1 MTPRPAHAAAAG
13 AAAGLALGPRW
24 PLAALAV
31 ALSLP
36 LLVRSWALRLVLVAV
51 VIAAALVGSARLHA
65 VQRTALGPD
74 LGHALRERAT
84 LLDAPRRRAFGV
96 RIAVVR
102 LRGEAVLLRA
112 PRATRWPR
120 VEVGAVLAVR
130 GGLDALPARESSY
143 AARGVHA
150 ELRAWAIDATGV
162 RRGGVSGAVDTIRAR
177 ATAALRMGLPPPQAA
192 LLRGMVLGDDSALPD
207 GVRTDMQTTGLT
219 HLVAASG
226 ANVLLLAALA
236 LGVCA
241 ALGIDRRARLVL
253 VLALTALYVP
263 LAGGGPSIQRAGI
276 MGVAGTVAALAGR
289 PADRWHAL
297 LLAVVVT
304 LLLQPRAAEQ
314 VGWQLSFAAV
324 AGIAVLAA
332 PVRAGLTRRRVPGP
346 LAEGVAV
353 TVAATLG
360 TAPLIALHFG
370 QASPVTLPANVLA
383 APLVAPVMWLGYAA
397 AAVGQVSSV
406 AAAPLTAL
414 AGLPV
419 SVLLAL
425 AHAAARWPGASWTAP
440 PLLVALACGGAA
452 VAIALRRARRPALA
466 LTAAA
471 CLAAWSV
478 AHAGARAVAPPAGAR
493 VTFLDVGQGDATL
506 LQDRDHAIL
515 VDAGPPDG
523 GVVAR
528 LRHAGIRRLDALVVT
543 HAQDDHDGGGAA
555 VLGAL
560 PVGLV
565 VDGRDGVR
573 EPSGLALA
581 ARARLRGVADVP
593 GGQGQRL
600 RAGGIALEVLWPP
613 SREPGTPAAGGD
625 DPNQRAI
632 VALATLG
639 GMRVL
644 LTADA
649 ESDVLAPLDLD
660 AVDVLKVSHHGSADE
675 GLPALLQTLRPRLA
689 GIEVGAH
696 NTFGHPVPATVAALR
711 AAGARVVRTDR
722 DGSVAVEPAGRA
734 LRVTPH
740 A

>member
-1 MTPRPAHAAAAG
+1 
-13 AAAGLALGPRW
+13 
-24 PLAALAV
+24 
-31 ALSLP
+31 
-36 LLVRSWALRLVLVAV
+36 
-51 VIAAALVGSARLHA
+51 
-65 VQRTALGPD
+65 
-74 LGHALRERAT
+74 
-84 LLDAPRRRAFGV
+84 
-96 RIAVVR
+96 
-102 LRGEAVLLRA
+102 
-112 PRATRWPR
+112 
-120 VEVGAVLAVR
+120 
-130 GGLDALPARESSY
+130 
-143 AARGVHA
+143 
-150 ELRAWAIDATGV
+150 
-162 RRGGVSGAVDTIRAR
+162 
-177 ATAALRMGLPPPQAA
+177 
-192 LLRGMVLGDDSALPD
+192 MVLGDDSALPD
-207 GVRTDMQTTGLT
+207 GVRDDMRATGLT

-236 LGVCA
+236 LGLCA
-241 ALGIDRRARLVL
+241 ALGIDRHLRLVV

-276 MGVAGTVAALAGR
+276 MGAAGTVAALAGR

-304 LLLQPRAAEQ
+304 LALQPRATEQ

-332 PVRAGLTRRRVPGP
+332 PVRAGLARRRVPGA

-383 APLVAPVMWLGYAA
+383 APLVAPVMWLGYVAA
-397 AAVGQVSSV
+397 ALGQASGVL
-406 AAAPLTAL
+406 AAPLTAV

-425 AHAAARWPGASWTAP
+425 AHSAAHWPGASWTAP
-440 PLLVALACGGAA
+440 PLLVALGCGGAA
-452 VAIALRRARRPALA
+452 AAIGLRRARRPTLA

-471 CLAAWSV
+471 CLAAWAVS
-478 AHAGARAVAPPAGAR
+478 HAGARGPAPPAGAR

-506 LQDRDHAIL
+506 LQDRGHAIL
-515 VDAGPPDG
+515 VDTGPPG
-523 GVVAR
+523 GRIVAR
-528 LRHAGIRRLDALVVT
+528 LRHAGVRRLDALVVT

-555 VLGAL
+555 VLRAL

-565 VDGRDGVR
+565 LDGRDGVR
-573 EPSGLALA
+573 EPAGLALA
-581 ARARLRGVADVP
+581 ARARARAVADVAAR
-593 GGQGQRL
+593 QGQRL
-600 RAGGIALEVLWPP
+600 RAGGIALRVLWPP
-613 SREPGTPAAGGD
+613 PREPGAPPAGGE

-649 ESDVLAPLDLD
+649 ESDVLAPLGLD

-689 GIEVGAH
+689 GIEVGAR

-711 AAGARVVRTDR
+711 AAGAQVVRTDR

-740 A
+740 V

>member
-1 MTPRPAHAAAAG
+1 MRPRPAHAAAG
-13 AAAGLALGPRW
+13 CAAAGLALGPRW

-31 ALSLP
+31 ALAAPVLA
-36 LLVRSWALRLVLVAV
+36 RRWALRGLLTAVVLVGAV
-51 VIAAALVGSARLHA
+51 AGSARMHA
-65 VQRTALGPD
+65 TQRTALGP
-74 LGHALRERAT
+74 LMGHALSDRAT
-84 LLDAPRRRAFGV
+84 LLEAPRRRPFGV
-96 RIAVVR
+96 RVAVVK

-112 PRATRWPR
+112 ARDVRWPR
-120 VEVGAVLAVR
+120 ADVGAVLAVH
-130 GGLDALPARESSY
+130 GGLEALAARESSY

-150 ELRAWAIDATGV
+150 ELRAWSVGATGA
-162 RRGGVSGAVDTIRAR
+162 RRGGPAGAVDTIRAR
-177 ATAALRMGLPPPQAA
+177 ATAALRMGLPAAQAA
-192 LLRGMVLGDDSALPD
+192 LLRGMVLGDDSALSD
-207 GVRTDMQTTGLT
+207 GVRADMQATGLT

-236 LGVCA
+236 LACCA
-241 ALGIDRRARLVL
+241 ALGIDRRARLIL

-276 MGVAGTVAALAGR
+276 MGAAGTVAALAGR

-297 LLAVVVT
+297 LLAIVAT
-304 LLLQPRAAEQ
+304 LTLQPRAPEQ

-332 PVRAGLTRRRVPGP
+332 PVRAGLRRRSVPAA
-346 LAEGVAV
+346 LAEGIAV

-383 APLVAPVMWLGYAA
+383 APLVAPVMWLGFAA
-397 AAVGQVSSV
+397 AAIGQLSSS

-419 SVLLAL
+419 SALLAL
-425 AHAAARWPGASWTAP
+425 AHSAARWPGASWTAP
-440 PLLVALACGGAA
+440 PLLVALACSGAGA
-452 VAIALRRARRPALA
+452 AIALRRVRRPMLT

-471 CLAAWSV
+471 CLAAWTV
-478 AHAGARAVAPPAGAR
+478 AHAAARGLPPPVGAR

-523 GVVAR
+523 RIVAR
-528 LRHAGIRRLDALVVT
+528 LRHAGVRRLDALVVT

-555 VLGAL
+555 VLAAL

-565 VDGRDGVR
+565 LDGRDGVR
-573 EPSGLALA
+573 EPSGVALA
-581 ARARLRGVADVP
+581 TGARAHGVVDVP
-593 GGQGQRL
+593 ARQGQRL
-600 RAGGIALEVLWPP
+600 RAGAIALQVLWPP
-613 SREPGTPAAGGD
+613 AREPGTPPAGGE

-649 ESDVLAPLDLD
+649 ESDVLAPLGLD
-660 AVDVLKVSHHGSADE
+660 GVDVLKVSHHGSADE
-675 GLPALLQTLRPRLA
+675 GLPSLLQTLRPRLA

>member
-1 MTPRPAHAAAAG
+1 VRPRPAHTAAAG

-24 PLAALAV
+24 PIVALAV
-31 ALSLP
+31 ALTLP
-36 LLVRSWALRLVLVAV
+36 LVARTWMLRGAVAAV
-51 VIAAALVGSARLHA
+51 VIAGAFVGSARLHA
-65 VQRTALGPD
+65 TQRTALGPD
-74 LGHALRERAT
+74 LGHALRGRAT
-84 LLDAPRRRAFGV
+84 LLEAPRRRAFGV
-96 RIAVVR
+96 RVAVVR

-112 PRATRWPR
+112 SRGVRWPR
-120 VEVGAVLAVR
+120 AEVGAVLAVR
-130 GGLDALPARESSY
+130 GGLEALPARESSY

-150 ELRAWAIDATGV
+150 QVRAWAIAATGA
-162 RRGGVSGAVDTIRAR
+162 RRGGPAGVIDTIRSR
-177 ATAALRMGLPPPQAA
+177 AAAALRSGLPPPQAA
-192 LLRGMVLGDDSALPD
+192 LLRGMVLGDDSALPAT
-207 GVRTDMQTTGLT
+207 VRADMQATGLT

-236 LGVCA
+236 LAICA
-241 ALGIDRRARLVL
+241 ALGIDRRGRLILVL
-253 VLALTALYVP
+253 GLTALYVP

-276 MGVAGTVAALAGR
+276 MGAAGTVAALAGR
-289 PADRWHAL
+289 PADRWYAL

-332 PVRAGLTRRRVPGP
+332 PARAGLTRRRVPGP

-383 APLVAPVMWLGYAA
+383 APLVAPVMWLGYVAGA
-397 AAVGQVSSV
+397 LGQVSSA

-440 PLLVALACGGAA
+440 PLLVALGCGGG
-452 VAIALRRARRPALA
+452 AIAIAARRARRPALA
-466 LTAAA
+466 LTAAL
-471 CLAAWSV
+471 CLATWTV
-478 AHAGARAVAPPAGAR
+478 AHAGASGLAPPTGAR

-506 LQDRDHAIL
+506 LQDHEHAIL
-515 VDAGPPDG
+515 VDTGPPDG
-523 GVVAR
+523 GIVTR
-528 LRHAGIRRLDALVVT
+528 LRHAGVRRLDALVIT

-555 VLGAL
+555 VLAAL

-581 ARARLRGVADVP
+581 ARARARGVGDVS
-593 GGQGQRL
+593 GEQGQRL

-613 SREPGTPAAGGD
+613 PREPGAPPAGGE

-649 ESDVLAPLDLD
+649 ESDVLAPLGLD
-660 AVDVLKVSHHGSADE
+660 AVDVLKVSHHGSADA

-722 DGSVAVEPAGRA
+722 DGSVAVEPAGGA

-740 A
+740 V